1 MIQCKPV
8 TNGTLTSKNKYYE
21 YRTKTWSNIYF
32 ICNNFNFM
40 DRRFSVTRTDLW
52 YTNRS
57 NKYAI
62 SLVNLYVNKL

>member
-40 DRRFSVTRTDLW
+40 DTIMILLMIALF
-52 YTNRS
+52 
-57 NKYAI
+57 KG
-62 SLVNLYVNKL
+62 